1 MKAKIIACCA
11 IAVAMVVSPALAA
24 GKKSAK
30 RAAQPQQTA
39 TSTSPVGAAVGT
51 AGAVAGGAVATA
63 GAIATAPFNAAAMGP
78 PSTINAPTCKPGD
91 MVTINGQKMRC
102 Q

>member
-1 MKAKIIACCA
+1 MKAKIIACCTVA
-11 IAVAMVVSPALAA
+11 IAMAVSPAFAA
-24 GKKSAK
+24 GKKSGK
-30 RAAQPQQTA
+30 RAPQQT
-39 TSTSPVGAAVGT
+39 SQSGPVGAAVGT

-63 GAIATAPFNAAAMGP
+63 GMIATAPFNPALMGP
-78 PSTINAPTCKPGD
+78 VSTINSPSCKRGD